1 MYDFTNNDNSNSN
14 SAVSYWLFGIFATGH
29 KFVNCNEANLL
40 VLHQTLEVTA
50 NIYFLLII

>member
-1 MYDFTNNDNSNSN
+1 VYDFTNDNSDSN